1 MFYLLPLNSL
11 ALLTEPSSQDI
22 SSNSVGGLAS
32 LDPVL
37 GLRRTDHVVVEVESD
52 SVSFLLGELFA
63 IVVRPSKAAPVSQI
77 SQQQRDVDC
86 VTHSSAPHQAKRTLF
101 L

>member
-1 MFYLLPLNSL
+1 MIHRTPFKIVSIVLVSSVCFHLLPLNCL

-52 SVSFLLGELFA
+52 SVSFLLCELLS
-63 IVVRPSKAAPVSQI
+63 IVVGSSKTAPVSQV
-77 SQQQRDVDC
+77 SRQ
-86 VTHSSAPHQAKRTLF
+86 
-101 L
+101 